1 MEKYNNINFEKEYI
15 LNITTINKNLREQ
28 IELLYKLMRKK
39 LLIDNINNFNE
50 NNKLSD
56 YISQLEIMISNLSI
70 QMKNQE
76 DLINILKDIEIKYKN
91 IKNFDNLKNNIEL
104 LNSENLKIKNNY
116 DMAIKE
122 NKKTIKILED
132 NKNIIKELSNNNLQL
147 LQENTTLKA
156 QLQKKIKDHQ
166 NVEEILNKM
175 ENLSNKLKQVENKY
189 NNQLKEKDLII
200 NNKSKIY
207 LKKIKNI
214 KIILK

>member
-56 YISQLEIMISNLSI
+56 YILQLEIMISNLSI

-189 NNQLKEKDLII
+189 NHQLKDIATTSYCFTRFI
-200 NNKSKIY
+200 
-207 LKKIKNI
+207 I
-214 KIILK
+214 KINSK